1 MVNRSAAVHI
11 DLLATWIDLNQNG
24 SFNLHAW
31 LIKALFLVF
40 GVRDAKFSH
49 IHYFL
54 GDLVFPNKTK
64 LCSEGQWIV
73 TSFITMHNP
82 HFYFRLTPTWFSTQT
97 KQLDNLEKLQSLEKK
112 RTQKLEAESGV
123 FLERKSKSRAT
134 RPVKLSSQ
142 WPNSKSAHN
151 QHHGARNSQTCANSE
166 SHPEETKSWID
177 RQKPGFTCSPEM
189 RYLMVGGNSVL
200 IYLFVDRRLCWW

>member
-1 MVNRSAAVHI
+1 MTLKE
-11 DLLATWIDLNQNG
+11 LLEITQADQPD
-24 SFNLHAW
+24 
-31 LIKALFLVF
+31 ALKPGEISRVLQVLEEQ
-40 GVRDAKFSH
+40 
-49 IHYFL
+49 Y
-54 GDLVFPNKTK
+54 
-64 LCSEGQWIV
+64 E
-73 TSFITMHNP
+73 
-82 HFYFRLTPTWFSTQT
+82 T

-189 RYLMVGGNSVL
+189 RYLMDSNQHDSENNTHNSESPGGHDHVNSRPDYANPDACLHLPLWMV
-200 IYLFVDRRLCWW
+200 RRAKPLMRQFLEAQASLGHSNF